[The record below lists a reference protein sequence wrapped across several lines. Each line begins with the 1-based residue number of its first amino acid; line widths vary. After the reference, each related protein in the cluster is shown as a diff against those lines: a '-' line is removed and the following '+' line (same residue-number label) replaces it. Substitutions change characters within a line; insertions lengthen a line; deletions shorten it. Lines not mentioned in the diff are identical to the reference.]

1 MMKISFSI
9 LLTLCAFLLCN
20 GQTKPKDSIV
30 INHNT
35 IGEMAIEPYKVIW
48 SQDVIEPNGNKRKGI
63 NTITD
68 NVSVDTIQGKLC
80 LIRALRWEDT
90 NNNVY
95 VKSDVLDYKT
105 LKPLA
110 VDIRWNPSY
119 IQHSDIKKHTVISTT
134 LRNTYATN
142 KISVNELDTIGLT
155 WSSDGFP
162 LVVTKNI
169 PIGKFYMLT
178 LNGLPHTPKLGIKT
192 FDYLKNE
199 TLQINSISYKTRVIS
214 DISGGN
220 TKATY
225 WVSDQ
230 KPYIIRV
237 RFEQPDGQITTW
249 KLDHIE

>member
-1 MMKISFSI
+1 MKIFFSS
-9 LLTLCAFLLCN
+9 LLALSTLFFCHS
-20 GQTKPKDSIV
+20 QTKQKDSIV

-35 IGEMAIEPYKVIW
+35 IDDMSIEPYKVIW
-48 SQDVIEPNGNKRKGI
+48 SQDVIEPGGKKRKGI

-68 NVSVDTIQGKLC
+68 NVTIDTILGKLH
-80 LIRALRWEDT
+80 IKRALKWEDT

-95 VKSDVLDYKT
+95 IKSDVLDYKT
-105 LKPLA
+105 LKPVA
-110 VDIRWNPSY
+110 VDIRWNPNY
-119 IQHSDIKKHTVISTT
+119 IQHSDIKSNTVISTT
-134 LRNTYATN
+134 IRNAFATN
-142 KISVNELDTIGLT
+142 KVSVTPLDIIGLT

-169 PIGKFYMLT
+169 PIGKFYMQT
-178 LNGLPHTPKLGIKT
+178 INGLPHSPKLGIKV
-192 FDYLKNE
+192 FDYQKNE
-199 TLQINSISYKTRVIS
+199 TIQINTINYKTRVIS

-230 KPYIIRV
+230 KPYIIKV
-237 RFEQPDGQITTW
+237 QFEQPDGQITTW